1 MKFPIKYFI
10 TLSAIVALFS
20 MGAWWLIDHYPNWP
34 KPSFL
39 PLSIA
44 VLYILT
50 FVSHMFTRVSSLN
63 RGKPFVQLITMSM
76 VLRITIYGLFS
87 LLIIIFNPGNPAA
100 DLVYFGI
107 LYLILTVHEVV
118 DIARNHVGNKGG
130 KPGQ

>member
-10 TLSAIVALFS
+10 TLSAFVALYSF
-20 MGAWWLIDHYPNWP
+20 GAWWSIDNYPNWP

-39 PLSIA
+39 PLSIS

-50 FVSHMFTRVSSLN
+50 FISHMFTRVSSLS

-107 LYLILTVHEVV
+107 LYLILTVYEVV
-118 DIARNHVGNKGG
+118 DIARNPIGNQGG
-130 KPGQ
+130 KSGQ